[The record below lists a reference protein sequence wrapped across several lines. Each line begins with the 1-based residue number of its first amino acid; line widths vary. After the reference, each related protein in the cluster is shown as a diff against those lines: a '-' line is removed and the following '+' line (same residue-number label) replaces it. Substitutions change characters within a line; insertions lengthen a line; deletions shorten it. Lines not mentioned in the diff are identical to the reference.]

1 MAYIYRILNKITKK
15 CYIGETKC
23 KDVIWRWNQHRQTI
37 EINKG
42 CPALRD
48 AVKKYGIDNFEF
60 SVLIICFDDERFK
73 YEIEYIKKYNSVVPN
88 GYNLTNGGEGG
99 GFQGKTH
106 TEEVK
111 NGIKNKLKQKYI
123 DNPELKEQMSERNKI
138 VMSNPEIR
146 EKIKNGILNSEKWK
160 KVIEDMRSGNHRNS
174 KHTEEVKNK
183 ISESLKK
190 YHASNVTIIKNINV
204 RRDNKLGTK
213 IKQYDMNN
221 NLLNEYT
228 SISDASRKT
237 SIQRKLISLYL
248 RGKTNIAGGFIWKY
262 A

>member
-1 MAYIYRILNKITKK
+1 MAYIYRILNKLTKK
-15 CYIGETKC
+15 CYIGETKS
-23 KDVIWRWNQHRQTI
+23 KDVIWRWNQHKQKI

-88 GYNLTNGGEGG
+88 GYNITNGGEGG

-111 NGIKNKLKQKYI
+111 NIIKNKLKQKFI
-123 DNPELKEQMSERNKI
+123 DNPELKKQMSERNKI
-138 VMSNPEIR
+138 VMSNPEVR

-160 KVIEDMRSGNHRNS
+160 KVIEDKRIGNYEQV
-174 KHTEEVKNK
+174 KHTEEIKNK

-190 YHASNVTIIKNINV
+190 YHATN
-204 RRDNKLGTK
+204 NKIK
-213 IKQYDMNN
+213 IKQYDIDN

-228 SISDASRKT
+228 SISDASMKT

-262 A
+262 V

>member
-1 MAYIYRILNKITKK
+1 MAYIYRILNKLTKK

-23 KDVIWRWNQHRQTI
+23 IDVSRRWNQHRQTI

-88 GYNLTNGGEGG
+88 GYNITNGGEGG

-111 NGIKNKLKQKYI
+111 NIIKNKLKQKYT
-123 DNPELKEQMSERNKI
+123 DNPELKEQLSERNKI
-138 VMSNPEIR
+138 VMSNPEVR
-146 EKIKNGILNSEKWK
+146 EKIKNGILNSEKMK
-160 KVIEDMRSGNHRNS
+160 KMIQDKRIGNYEQV
-174 KHTEEVKNK
+174 KHTEAIKNK

-190 YHASNVTIIKNINV
+190 YHATN
-204 RRDNKLGTK
+204 NKIK
-213 IKQYDMNN
+213 IKQYDIDN

-248 RGKTNIAGGFIWKY
+248 RRKTNIAGGFIWKY

>member
-1 MAYIYRILNKITKK
+1 MAYIYRILNKISKK

-23 KDVIWRWNQHRQTI
+23 KDVSRRWNQHKQTI

-123 DNPELKEQMSERNKI
+123 DNPELKKQMSERNKI
-138 VMSNPEIR
+138 VMSNPEVR
-146 EKIKNGILNSEKWK
+146 DKIKNGILNSEKMK
-160 KVIEDMRSGNHRNS
+160 KVIEDKRTGNYKQI
-174 KHTEEVKNK
+174 KHTEERKNQ

-190 YHASNVTIIKNINV
+190 YYASNVKNELN
-204 RRDNKLGTK
+204 NKIGTK

-237 SIQRKLISLYL
+237 SVQRKLISLYL